1 MNQVKQAMIW
11 GALAVLLPGIGFA
24 QGVTYRCVDENGR
37 STYTNVKEEVANKK
51 CVVVSREVSVV
62 PAPPPPPQ
70 AAPKPPAGS
79 AAKGD
84 ARNQDAR
91 NQNARDGDRRK
102 ILQSEL
108 ESEEKALAG
117 ARQKLAEQ
125 EAIRSG
131 DERNYARV
139 LERLKPFQEEVQRHE
154 QNVAQLRRE
163 ISNLR

>member
-62 PAPPPPPQ
+62 PAPPPPQQ
-70 AAPKPPAGS
+70 AAPKAPAGS
-79 AAKGD
+79 AAKG
-84 ARNQDAR
+84 DAR

-117 ARQKLAEQ
+117 ARQKLVEQ

-139 LERLKPFQEEVQRHE
+139 LERLRPFQEEVQRHE